1 MLTHPKSVALSDAK
15 RLSHVA
21 LKTFFN
27 ITRMWRCTSHD
38 EIILLGQPAK
48 STFYKWKQGQSELI
62 LPKDTLER
70 ISYIFGIY
78 SALRLLFP
86 TEVQAHTWPNKPN
99 MTFQG
104 KSALDI
110 MRAGN
115 VVDLAVVRRYLD
127 GMRG

>member
-1 MLTHPKSVALSDAK
+1 MLSQFELSANVDPKH
-15 RLSHVA
+15 LSHVA

-27 ITRMWRCTSHD
+27 ITQAWGCTSAD
-38 EIILLGQPAK
+38 EIILLGQPPK
-48 STFYKWKQGQSELI
+48 STFYKWKKCPTEVV

-78 SALRLLFP
+78 AALRLLFP
-86 TEVQAHTWPNKPN
+86 TEVQAHAWPTKPN
-99 MTFQG
+99 LAFQG
-104 KSALDI
+104 KSALAI

-115 VVDLAVVRRYLD
+115 VTDLALVRRYLD